1 MKMNVIGLIC
11 EYNPFHN
18 GHIYHIKKIKE
29 LYPNSLLILVL
40 NGYFLQ
46 RGEISILTKEEKTK
60 IALDFGINIVLE
72 LPAIY
77 GTQAADI
84 FAEAAVKILN
94 KYNVDTIV
102 FGSESNDIDTLKK
115 IAKMEFDPKFHE
127 KVLEYL
133 KTGINYPT
141 SLAKSLNTNHLFTPN
156 DLLGISYIKAII
168 KNNYSIKPV
177 SIKRTSNYHDTL
189 SSDEII
195 SAKNIREKIKNGED
209 ITKYLPKSVCDKFI
223 RIDYDIYFK
232 LLKTKIITDYNLDD
246 YIDITEGLDYRLRK
260 LINDSNDY
268 DTFIGKLKTKRY
280 TTNRLNRMFIHVL
293 LGMKKSDNN
302 YISDYTKVLGFDSE
316 GQNYLKNFKYK
327 EYNKVIRGY
336 ELKASL
342 IYDLIN
348 NTDTY
353 SFELKNKPIKKLD

>member
-1 MKMNVIGLIC
+1 MHVIGLIC

-18 GHIYHIKKIKE
+18 GHIYHIEKIKE
-29 LYPNSLLILVL
+29 LYPDSLLILVL
-40 NGYFLQ
+40 NGYFLE

-60 IALDFGINIVLE
+60 IALDFGVNIVLE
-72 LPAIY
+72 LPVFY

-84 FAEAAVKILN
+84 FAEASVKILN

-102 FGSESNDIDTLKK
+102 FGSESNDIDTLFK

-127 KVLEYL
+127 TVLKYL

-141 SLAKSLNTNHLFTPN
+141 SLAKSLNMNFSFTPN

-168 KNNYSIKPV
+168 KNKYDIKPV
-177 SIKRTSNYHDTL
+177 AIKRTSNYHDTL
-189 SSDEII
+189 SSEEVI
-195 SAKNIREKIKNGED
+195 SAKNIREKMKNNED
-209 ITKYLPKSVCDKFI
+209 IAKYLPKSVCDKLI

-232 LLKTKIITDYNLDD
+232 LLKAKIITDYSIED
-246 YIDITEGLDYRLRK
+246 YIDVSEGIEYRLRK

-268 DTFIGKLKTKRY
+268 DTFIEKLKTKRY
-280 TTNRLNRMFIHVL
+280 TTNRLNRMFIHII

-302 YISDYTKVLGFDSE
+302 YIGDYTKVLGFDSK
-316 GQNYLKNFKYK
+316 GQKYLKNFKYK
-327 EYNKVIRGY
+327 DEDKVIRDY

-353 SFELKNKPIKKLD
+353 SFELRNKPIKKLD